1 MNVMKKAWEIARKG
15 QQKFGGK
22 VKEYLAQALKMAWI
36 IVKSGMKYVQI
47 TKEGFLNEIRN
58 AGKFE
63 GFLTYKNEFK
73 NTKKIKVTV
82 DLEKQETTIDM
93 GMKSLYSDLSEAI
106 NNYRR
111 HNHYAGNGTD
121 VYFWRAN

>member
-58 AGKFE
+58 TGKFE

>member
-1 MNVMKKAWEIARKG
+1 
-15 QQKFGGK
+15 
-22 VKEYLAQALKMAWI
+22 
-36 IVKSGMKYVQI
+36 VKSGMKYVQI

-58 AGKFE
+58 TGKFE

>member
-58 AGKFE
+58 TGKFE

-121 VYFWRAN
+121 VYVWRAN

>member
-1 MNVMKKAWEIARKG
+1 MKKAWEIARKG

-58 AGKFE
+58 TGKFE